1 VNNLMSI
8 KEAALRLGLS
18 EWTIRKWIYGKR
30 LDSVKLGR
38 AVRVPSEAVDRMI
51 ASGLTKADAIQ

>member
-1 VNNLMSI
+1 MNSLMTVN
-8 KEAALRLGLS
+8 EAATKMGLS
-18 EWTIRKWIYGKR
+18 QWTIRKWIYGKR

-51 ASGLTKADAIQ
+51 ASGLTKADAVR